1 LTAARAAAATCLG
14 RQRTIQLETDQ
25 PVTLIDETGRER
37 RFRLHDAFDLDD
49 VVYYLVEDVEDTTQV
64 LLLRETTGGLETVD
78 GDEFK
83 RVITA
88 LEEDE
93 VE

>member
-1 LTAARAAAATCLG
+1 M
-14 RQRTIQLETDQ
+14 IQLENDQ
-25 PVTLIDETGRER
+25 LVTLIDETGRER

-64 LLLRETTGGLETVD
+64 MLLREETAGGLETVD

-88 LEEDE
+88 LEKDA